1 MNLRDQLLEILQASE
16 KPLSVDQLTERLQ
29 LASTDDF
36 KELIRTLNALEEEGA
51 IGRTRTN
58 RYGTLAMLGQVAGIV
73 SIHQRGFG
81 FLSVEGEA

>member
-1 MNLRDQLLEILQASE
+1 
-16 KPLSVDQLTERLQ
+16 QLTERLQ

-58 RYGTLAMLGQVAGIV
+58 RYGTLATLGQVAGII

-81 FLSVEGEA
+81 FLSVEGEAEDVFLPPDQLKDVYHGDAI